1 MQRCRDSGTDR
12 GRTDADP
19 AELVTLPEPPKAQ
32 RQAAAPA
39 VPAASLPPA
48 AKEACPICGA
58 EVDPAGR
65 PLCARCRTEARKL
78 AQPIDGYQIVR
89 VIGKGGWALFTR
101 ASASRMAAR
110 WQ

>member
-1 MQRCRDSGTDR
+1 M
-12 GRTDADP
+12 
-19 AELVTLPEPPKAQ
+19 KF
-32 RQAAAPA
+32 
-39 VPAASLPPA
+39 AASGFGVAEASA
-48 AKEACPICGA
+48 AVALLCVLDGLGGALQTGRAIIRVAGACPICGA